1 MEKKRVYRKPVMES
15 ETFVPSA
22 YCAICFKIGCEVRG
36 KDWQNNKD
44 ITHSADACG
53 DPSKQYIVEGAN
65 GRLYM
70 EEHSDDQGS
79 LPCQV
84 ISPSPFTWDAIQDN
98 GNKVEWTTTS
108 KDGKRTWYHWGYAE
122 HDQSTSNA
130 S

>member
-36 KDWQNNKD
+36 EDWQHIED
-44 ITHSADACG
+44 ITHSAEACG
-53 DPSKQYIVEGAN
+53 DPSKQYIVERGN

-70 EEHSDDQGS
+70 EEHSDDQGI

-84 ISPSPFTWDAIQDN
+84 TEPQPFTWDAIQNN
-98 GNKVEWTTTS
+98 GNIVRWTTTS
-108 KDGKRTWYHWGYAE
+108 ADRDRTWYHWGYAE
-122 HDQSTSNA
+122 RDQSTSNA